1 MDLIITA
8 TVEYILLRDRIID
21 PCGKFDKAGRWY
33 PDVEEQASC
42 CSSVHGP
49 TRAYPYS
56 YMVHCRTMKHVANKH
71 GIEVSEIRKNTSK
84 KRLPLLMGTHHPHI
98 DELIKKE
105 MKGTEE

>member
-1 MDLIITA
+1 
-8 TVEYILLRDRIID
+8 
-21 PCGKFDKAGRWY
+21 
-33 PDVEEQASC
+33 
-42 CSSVHGP
+42 
-49 TRAYPYS
+49 
-56 YMVHCRTMKHVANKH
+56 MKHVANKH